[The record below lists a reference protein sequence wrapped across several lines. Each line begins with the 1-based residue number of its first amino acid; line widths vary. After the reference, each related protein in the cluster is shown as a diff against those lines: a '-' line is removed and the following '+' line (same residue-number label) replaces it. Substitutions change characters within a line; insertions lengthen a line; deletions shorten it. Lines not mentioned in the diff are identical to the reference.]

1 MIFDHLS
8 YYQYTI
14 NYKYILAPYFIGY
27 FFWLDYSVDPNH
39 PPPPLITL
47 VKPVPINPLTI
58 WNAHFTPTLQVDLEE
73 AERRAMQE
81 LIEQD
86 VSLIGERVSASAE
99 GEESDDESVFGE
111 TAALLTPSTG
121 AHKSKAKKTPSLKT
135 DIQFLLGGIANIKAA
150 VRYMLDVKIA
160 SNVVAVSTKEF
171 LELSYDQ
178 LFQVKTVTT
187 AEVSYYKQRQTTQ
200 GILEVIDTEIQKLP
214 EFEWYPRIL
223 LSSDQLRQ
231 MELQQQLLVDQA
243 TAVFEACS
251 NILVRRKESI
261 EREVVNRVT
270 NEAQMKADMKAIERE
285 VKKNIATK
293 EKNAKKASNQLL
305 RLEKKQAVQKER
317 QDKKQSGTSLTR
329 KPVKGSNVSAAGRV
343 IILFVTIGLRNCLLI
358 K

>member
-1 MIFDHLS
+1 
-8 YYQYTI
+8 
-14 NYKYILAPYFIGY
+14 
-27 FFWLDYSVDPNH
+27 
-39 PPPPLITL
+39 
-47 VKPVPINPLTI
+47 
-58 WNAHFTPTLQVDLEE
+58 
-73 AERRAMQE
+73 MQE
-81 LIEQD
+81 LIEQQD

-99 GEESDDESVFGE
+99 GDESDDESVFGE
-111 TAALLTPSTG
+111 TALLTPSTG

-160 SNVVAVSTKEF
+160 SNVVAVSTKQF

-200 GILEVIDTEIQKLP
+200 GILEVIDAEIQKLP

-305 RLEKKQAVQKER
+305 RLKKKSCSKRKTVQETIWN
-317 QDKKQSGTSLTR
+317 QSDQKTSKR
-329 KPVKGSNVSAAGRV
+329 E
-343 IILFVTIGLRNCLLI
+343 
-358 K
+358 